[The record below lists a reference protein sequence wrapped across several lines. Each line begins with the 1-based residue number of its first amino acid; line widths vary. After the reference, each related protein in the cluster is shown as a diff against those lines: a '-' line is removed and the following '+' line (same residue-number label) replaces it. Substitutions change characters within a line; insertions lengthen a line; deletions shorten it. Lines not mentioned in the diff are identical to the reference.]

1 MKKKRRKISEIIF
14 AFIFAIAIIS
24 IISFGF
30 LTLFRD
36 NEFIKSKLSN
46 LFSQTKKEEIS
57 EELISDEVSNL
68 PEESISE
75 SKDISEKVKDN
86 KSNEDLADDDK
97 DIGEIEETEEVSIE
111 EKGALEEEANKV
123 TIKVYFPD
131 MNMEYLIPEER
142 IIPSLNILTSAIEEI
157 FKGPSSENL
166 YRIIPQNVKLLNLKV
181 SQGIAKIN
189 LNSAFIEGR
198 QASSIEDIFVIYSI
212 VNTLTEFR
220 DINAVEFY
228 VDGERLNI
236 YGGLDISSPLYRRSD
251 LIK

>member
-46 LFSQTKKEEIS
+46 LFLQTEKEA
-57 EELISDEVSNL
+57 
-68 PEESISE
+68 EESISE

>member
-1 MKKKRRKISEIIF
+1 MKKKRRKISEII
-14 AFIFAIAIIS
+14 IGVVFAIAIIS

-46 LFSQTKKEEIS
+46 LFLQTEKEEIS

-212 VNTLTEFR
+212 VNTLTEFG
-220 DINAVEFY
+220 DINAIEFY

>member
-1 MKKKRRKISEIIF
+1 MKKKRRKISEII
-14 AFIFAIAIIS
+14 IGVVFAIAIIS

-46 LFSQTKKEEIS
+46 LFLQTEKEEIS